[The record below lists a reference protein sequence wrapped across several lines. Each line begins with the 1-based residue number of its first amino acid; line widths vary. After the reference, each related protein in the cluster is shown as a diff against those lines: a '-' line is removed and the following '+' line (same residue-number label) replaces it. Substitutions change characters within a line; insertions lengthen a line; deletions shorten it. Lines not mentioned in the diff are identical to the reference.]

1 LKQINAILWD
11 LPLAGLKQAATESET
26 TRLAAKD
33 GAELQSAAC
42 AVFNTSNALSDRAE
56 TLNVTRYRNCHKP
69 KMVNKV
75 KALLRKSRLAT
86 GSAEAIRGGILDI
99 RILYWCAIRPRA
111 IRAYLENDGFKGLQI
126 GTGNG
131 LTSSWLNTDLL
142 PTKRDVV
149 YLDATRRFPVR
160 DDQFDYVFSEHMIEH
175 IDYKSG
181 MLMLSECFR
190 VLKPAG
196 RICIA
201 TPNLEV
207 LLGLYRSETTTLQ
220 QRYLDW
226 VIKRNL
232 PSVTVCKE
240 VFVLNNAFRGWGH
253 TFLYDHATLSDAMRR
268 VGFRDIKLHKP
279 GDSNEQHL
287 RGLEKHGE
295 LIGSEEINQF
305 VTLVIEGKTPNPK
318 RDEAQRTAPAS

>member
-1 LKQINAILWD
+1 
-11 LPLAGLKQAATESET
+11 
-26 TRLAAKD
+26 
-33 GAELQSAAC
+33 
-42 AVFNTSNALSDRAE
+42 
-56 TLNVTRYRNCHKP
+56 
-69 KMVNKV
+69 MVNKI
-75 KALLRKSRLAT
+75 KALLRKSRFVT
-86 GSAEAIRGGILDI
+86 GSAKAIRGGVVDI
-99 RILYWCAIRPRA
+99 RTLYWCAIRPRA
-111 IRAYLENDGFKGLQI
+111 IRAYLENNMAKGLQI

-142 PTKRDVV
+142 PINRDVV
-149 YLDATRRFPVR
+149 YLDATQRFPFR

-175 IDYKSG
+175 IDYNSG
-181 MLMLSECFR
+181 ILMLSECFR

-196 RICIA
+196 RIRIA

-207 LLGLYRSETTTLQ
+207 LLGLYCSEKTTLQ

-253 TFLYDHATLSDAMRR
+253 TFLYDHTTLSDAMRT
-268 VGFRDIKLHKP
+268 VGFRDIQLHKP
-279 GDSNEQHL
+279 GDSDEQHL

-305 VTLVIEGKTPNPK
+305 VTFVVEGKTPNPK
-318 RDEAQRTAPAS
+318 RDSTEDSLRLRKAYDSERRQRTDHRRSSRSYGDLAVAAEGRARPIS